1 MRRLFVFIVFCTLPV
16 SIFKVDAKPI
26 QQNNTGQINRKQHKK
41 PVNFNFQEGFAD
53 IIENVIPSVV
63 NISVKQNSKDN
74 KNLRE
79 SLGSG
84 FIFDKKGYIV
94 TNNHVIED
102 ADDINVILHDNSE
115 LKAEIIG
122 RDAKYDIA
130 VLKIKIPETKKLKE
144 IKWGNSDKIRV
155 GNWALAIG
163 NPEGFGNTVTH
174 GIISCISRDL
184 SSRIRD
190 IGGNDLVDYIQTDAS
205 INTGNSGGP
214 LFNIKGEVIGIV
226 TVIVSETGS
235 NSGLNFAMPSN
246 SIKEAIE
253 QLKNFGKMKRSWI
266 GVQLDELDPDVAE
279 SLNIRNANSSVVER
293 VIPNSPAE
301 KSGIKQGDI
310 IVAVNNKKT
319 IQNKTIARM
328 ISELHVGQ
336 TVTLTIIRNG
346 IETNIN
352 VQVGFN
358 PDEDDGE
365 ISTYTITNNSDSNL
379 IKPLG
384 IYVETLSEKLNTLL
398 LDLPKDVKG
407 VMVVKICKG
416 SSIEEV
422 DIRTRDII
430 LSINNT
436 EISTKEDFMQTI
448 EQEQK
453 TGKKKVAL
461 KILRDGKLMYR
472 SVNLLQN

>member
-1 MRRLFVFIVFCTLPV
+1 MKNMKKFLFFVFCVFVFV
-16 SIFKVDAKPI
+16 SASNAFAKPAL
-26 QQNNTGQINRKQHKK
+26 NAKRQIKK
-41 PVNFNFQEGFAD
+41 PAVPSFHDGFASV
-53 IIENVIPSVV
+53 IEKIIPSVV
-63 NISVKQNSKDN
+63 NISVKQNSKD
-74 KNLRE
+74 KNIRE

-84 FIFDKKGYIV
+84 FIFNRKGYIV

-102 ADDINVILHDNSE
+102 ADDINVILHDNTE

-122 RDAKYDIA
+122 RDSKYDIA
-130 VLKIKIPETKKLKE
+130 VLKIKVPEGTTLEE

-214 LFNIKGEVIGIV
+214 LFNIHGEVIGIV

-246 SIKEAIE
+246 SIKEAVE

-266 GVQLDELDPDVAE
+266 GVQLEELDPDVAD
-279 SLNIRNANSSVVER
+279 SLNIKNTNSSVVER
-293 VIPNSPAE
+293 VVPMSPAE
-301 KSGIKQGDI
+301 KAGVKQGDI
-310 IVAVNNKKT
+310 IVAVNDKKT
-319 IQNKTIARM
+319 VQNKTIARM

-336 TVTLTIIRNG
+336 NVTLSVLRNG
-346 IETNIN
+346 SELRLD

-358 PDEDDGE
+358 PDEDDDN
-365 ISTYTITNNSDSNL
+365 ISTYTIQNTQDTNFV
-379 IKPLG
+379 KPLG

-398 LDLPKDVKG
+398 LNLPKDVKG

-416 SSIEEV
+416 STIEEV
-422 DIRTRDII
+422 DIRTRDLI

-436 EISTKEDFMQTI
+436 EIEDKDHFI
-448 EQEQK
+448 EVLAAEEQAR
-453 TGKKKVAL
+453 KKKVAL
-461 KILRDGKLMYR
+461 KILRDGKSMYR
-472 SVNLLQN
+472 SVQIQK